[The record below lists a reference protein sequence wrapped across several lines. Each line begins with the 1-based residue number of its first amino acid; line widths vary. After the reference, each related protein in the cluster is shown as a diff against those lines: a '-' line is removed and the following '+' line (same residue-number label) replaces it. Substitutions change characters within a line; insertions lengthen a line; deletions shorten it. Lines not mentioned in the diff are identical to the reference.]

1 MDLQGAVGKRL
12 KAESDH
18 NQAPLVVFVV
28 LSPSETPQAL
38 HEERSSPPLPTQG
51 TWSSASFRPAEPKSS
66 LFKLKSLSLWNCSS

>member
-1 MDLQGAVGKRL
+1 MGKRL

-18 NQAPLVVFVV
+18 NQAPLVVFAV